1 MALTQSKSVSELS
14 QIRSLSDLPVPENI
28 ERLISRAATNSRQSA
43 DQRSVLQI
51 RVRQLE
57 ERVGDLEARLG
68 RLEQGGA
75 KWSVRFCQTD

>member
-68 RLEQGGA
+68 RMEQGGA
-75 KWSVRFCQTD
+75 KWSVRFCHAD